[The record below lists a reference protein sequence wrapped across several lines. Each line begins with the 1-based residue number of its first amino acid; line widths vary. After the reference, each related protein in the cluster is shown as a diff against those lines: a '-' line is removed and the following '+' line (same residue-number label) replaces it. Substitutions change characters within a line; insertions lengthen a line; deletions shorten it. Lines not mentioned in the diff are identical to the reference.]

1 MKIVFRLLKK
11 LEVVKTIFIVGIILL
26 IISSLG
32 NVLSPLIIKSTIDN
46 VIAPVTK
53 GAQLDVT
60 LLLVKILTFLFF
72 IILSSVVSY
81 FAIRILMHCANV
93 VAETIRNE
101 AFEVMQSLPV
111 SYFDDKPAGKI
122 SSRIV
127 NDAETLRRNF
137 YGTFV
142 SQVFVHMFNVLIT
155 YATIFYLNIWLGVLM
170 LVLIPVFVFWQ
181 KIYGKKISSMMKSFY
196 ESQSEINSQVNEVMN
211 GSTIIQLFEQEDNAK
226 NDFLKTSM
234 KMQEAELSMLKV
246 DSTISWS
253 LVEFFQRLFLFLIL
267 SFVTYVFLGGYF
279 VISSGFIF
287 LVIEYTMK
295 IFSSLGMLVRLLP
308 EMGRSLATG
317 ERVFEL
323 LDAKLESDNDEKI
336 EIIHGNVEF
345 KDVTFSYKE
354 GVQVLKNISFT
365 AKKGETVALVGNTG
379 SGKSSIMNVLF
390 RFYDPQNGEIL
401 IDGQNIQ
408 NFNRESIRESMGI
421 VLQDPYLF
429 TGTIESN
436 ISMGNEKINRAVV
449 IDSLKKVGAMP
460 MIEKLEKGIDTPVVE
475 RGNSFSSGER
485 QLISFARTLAD
496 DPKILIL
503 DEATSHIDT
512 ETEDIIQNAMNVVKS
527 GRTTFIIAHR
537 LSTIKN
543 ANQILVLEN
552 GEIIER
558 GNHQELLKLNGKY
571 AQMYKIQQKI

>member
-1 MKIVFRLLKK
+1 MKTVFKLLRK

-46 VIAPVTK
+46 VIAPVTR

-60 LLLVKILTFLFF
+60 LLSVRILTFLFF

-81 FAIRILMHCANV
+81 FAIRILMHCANK
-93 VAETIRNE
+93 VAEMIRNE
-101 AFEVMQSLPV
+101 AFEVMKNLPV

-142 SQVFVHMFNVLIT
+142 SQVFVHTFNVVIT
-155 YATIFYLNIWLGVLM
+155 YATIFYLNIWIGVFM

-181 KIYGKKISSMMKSFY
+181 KIYGKKIGSMMKSFY

-211 GSTIIQLFEQEDNAK
+211 GSVIIQLFEQEDNTKKA
-226 NDFLKTSM
+226 FLKTSM

-279 VISSGFIF
+279 AISSGFIF

-295 IFSSLGMLVRLLP
+295 IFGSLGMLVRLLP

-336 EIIHGNVEF
+336 EIIYGNVEF
-345 KDVTFSYKE
+345 KNVTFSYKE

-390 RFYDPQNGEIL
+390 RFYDPQDGEIL

-537 LSTIKN
+537 LSTIQN
-543 ANQILVLEN
+543 ADQILVLEN
-552 GEIIER
+552 GEIIEK